1 MIEGKTKSGFAF
13 SIDPAVQ
20 DDMELLD
27 AIAEADENPLKIT
40 NVLKR
45 LLGEEQKKALY
56 EHLRDEKGHV
66 SIKAVSQEIVDIFNS
81 SQQGK
86 N

>member
-1 MIEGKTKSGFAF
+1 MIEGKTQSGFAF
-13 SIDPAVQ
+13 SIDPEIQ
-20 DDMELLD
+20 DDMELLE
-27 AIAEADENPLKIT
+27 AIADADENPLRIT
-40 NVLKR
+40 SVLKR
-45 LLGEEQKKALY
+45 LLGEEQKRALY
-56 EHLRDEKGHV
+56 EHLRNEKGRV

>member
-13 SIDPAVQ
+13 SIDPEIL
-20 DDMELLD
+20 DDMELLE
-27 AIAEADENPLKIT
+27 AIADADENPIRIT
-40 NVLKR
+40 SVLKR
-45 LLGEEQKKALY
+45 LLGEEQKRALY
-56 EHLRDEKGHV
+56 EHLRNEKGRV